1 MNEKKFMVFIYIIST
16 CKINICIYFS
26 DAQILKITFII
37 FNLNIKKKKSCTV
50 CFSILLFILIKY

>member
-37 FNLNIKKKKSCTV
+37 FNLNIKKKNRVLCVFPFCYS
-50 CFSILLFILIKY
+50 F